1 MSMLL
6 VARLQQ
12 GGFVSPVDLAAAVD
26 VMLKKSQGQFIW
38 AKYAFDEL
46 SSKEGLWTPAEM
58 EAALPSGL
66 SGVFRHVMGVLEG
79 ALQADMPDALTLL
92 REQLLPILVAAKSP
106 LSPQQLAVMAG
117 AEQKQVDL
125 LLRLLVN
132 MFLVRLQSGT
142 LRVFPYHK
150 SVLDWLVEDPQS
162 SVDARRGHECA
173 GKACFAAVMAARP
186 SASLS
191 EDKYEQG
198 RGSKESSSRQCS
210 GGPLLADDEGEQ
222 EEKERGGLI
231 MGSSSSS
238 SSHPLRCILEYAL
251 RFGVTHLC
259 LADRCGELLEGLILD
274 FCGLWPMAFARGWG
288 SEPLKDLIALG
299 PKASTVV
306 KDVVRW
312 LRLTSSYLSMHPR
325 VWDLES
331 GACKATL
338 AGHSASVTSVALSPD
353 ARVCVSG
360 SVDKT
365 LRVWDL
371 EIGAC
376 KATLDG
382 HSDSVRA
389 VSISPDARV
398 CVSGSHDYKLRVWDL
413 ESGACK
419 ATLDGHRHIVNN
431 IALSLDARLCVSGS
445 QDRTLRVWDLQSG
458 TCKALLDRHSSWV
471 TSIAHS
477 LDGRLCVSSSA
488 DKTLRVW
495 DLESGACKATLAGH
509 SASVRSVS
517 ISPDARVC
525 VSGSDDTTLRK
536 WDITT
541 DEELACFHEYS
552 KGGQQLRALAK
563 SWRAGQRQTA
573 AGDGPASKVVWAG
586 DTQQTIHWRVA
597 ETGSSSMADS
607 AVAYLMPPMR
617 VQTQDGFGLE
627 RELGPFYEKT
637 SHTASFFDESNRFI
651 CYQLLA

>member
-371 EIGAC
+371 E
-376 KATLDG
+376 
-382 HSDSVRA
+382 
-389 VSISPDARV
+389 
-398 CVSGSHDYKLRVWDL
+398 
-413 ESGACK
+413 
-419 ATLDGHRHIVNN
+419 
-431 IALSLDARLCVSGS
+431 
-445 QDRTLRVWDLQSG
+445 
-458 TCKALLDRHSSWV
+458 
-471 TSIAHS
+471 
-477 LDGRLCVSSSA
+477 
-488 DKTLRVW
+488 
-495 DLESGACKATLAGH
+495 SGACKATLAGH

>member
-371 EIGAC
+371 ESGAC
-376 KATLDG
+376 KATLAG
-382 HSDSVRA
+382 HSCWMTT

-398 CVSGSHDYKLRVWDL
+398 CVSGSGDYK
-413 ESGACK
+413 
-419 ATLDGHRHIVNN
+419 
-431 IALSLDARLCVSGS
+431 
-445 QDRTLRVWDLQSG
+445 
-458 TCKALLDRHSSWV
+458 
-471 TSIAHS
+471 
-477 LDGRLCVSSSA
+477 
-488 DKTLRVW
+488 LRVW